1 MSNTMPV
8 PFLPL
13 PPGEGRGEGA
23 CPPAPPPGPDGQVR
37 CRTVGPQDPL
47 TPTLSRREREPGRA
61 LGLLLPAL
69 LLAAPAAAQAP
80 QFTQGGITL
89 LQDPAAITDAARKGY
104 VDALV
109 AAARAAA
116 VPATTLGQPGGPA
129 RLGANGTLPI
139 AQLPVGTAAGTV
151 AAGDALAA
159 VQAAATTAQAR
170 ANLAAPAASLA
181 PVATSG
187 AYGDL
192 TGRPV
197 IIGLP
202 TLAPVATSGAYND
215 LTGRPA
221 IPVVPTLSPV
231 ATSGAYADLTGRP
244 AIPVVPT
251 LAPVATSGA
260 YGDLTGRPTIPTVPA
275 VGTAA
280 GTLAAGNDARIVGAA
295 QAASLAPVATSGAY
309 GALSGT
315 PTIPADTGQLTNGA
329 GFVTAAGAAAASPV
343 RTVAGRT
350 GAVVLGAADV
360 SGLAP
365 VASSGAYA
373 DLSGKPAIPAVP
385 AFGTVAGTVA
395 QGNDSRI
402 LGAAQASALSAVAT
416 SGAYADLSGKP
427 AIPAVPAYGTA
438 AGTVAAGNDA
448 RITGAVQSAG
458 GAMTGPLTLPQV
470 NLGGALA
477 FTGADGPGNRGLNAS
492 GTLTGTATD
501 QQSAAYQIRI
511 SSDQASAPNGWI
523 DHLQVQCTMGG
534 GAFSG
539 LRDCVHSSVG
549 FNATPSAAAMAADA
563 SSRDLVSTLA
573 EGYASAGWGGA
584 AGPYAA
590 RGNLTGLNANVRV
603 TAGAAFWN
611 LLAGTE
617 VNVEAGTGATLASKF
632 GTLVSQ
638 TANDRVR
645 GTYDDVALNFANQ
658 SGASRWGCGI
668 CFGNSFAQ
676 WPVADTGTLIGAV
689 AATRTA
695 PTVSPAALNGVDF
708 RGVAFG
714 AGGYAFASPGYT
726 VDPAGGVAA
735 STVNSPSVTS
745 TGSLSAVGVTSN
757 GQYPANAWP
766 VLTVAAP
773 GAAGSTATAVPAT
786 MGWTGGPGTFV
797 SGGAGCSV
805 NDVLTPAGAVG
816 TPFQM
821 KVTAV
826 SAGAATAFVPAGFG
840 AGSMTAPFP
849 AASMAMTGGTCTTAP
864 VYQPNL
870 YLASVTVTGGGNGYA
885 TPPAVTAS
893 AGISNAT
900 AILAGTI
907 GNTLTVAGNRGR
919 VLMDATGTRL
929 GTAGVAGGPVIFQAA
944 RADQAYAR
952 IVAANAGTAAFAA
965 NVSELFLDPAAG
977 IAAFTVTL
985 PATPVDGQTAVVSC
999 GQAITT
1005 LTVNAAANQ
1014 AMRPSGTTTASACTA
1029 TQGHAWRWRAAQ
1041 AAWNGLY

>member
-197 IIGLP
+197 ITGLP

-714 AGGYAFASPGYT
+714 AGG
-726 VDPAGGVAA
+726 
-735 STVNSPSVTS
+735 
-745 TGSLSAVGVTSN
+745 
-757 GQYPANAWP
+757 
-766 VLTVAAP
+766 
-773 GAAGSTATAVPAT
+773 
-786 MGWTGGPGTFV
+786 
-797 SGGAGCSV
+797 
-805 NDVLTPAGAVG
+805 
-816 TPFQM
+816 
-821 KVTAV
+821 
-826 SAGAATAFVPAGFG
+826 
-840 AGSMTAPFP
+840 
-849 AASMAMTGGTCTTAP
+849 
-864 VYQPNL
+864 
-870 YLASVTVTGGGNGYA
+870 
-885 TPPAVTAS
+885 
-893 AGISNAT
+893 
-900 AILAGTI
+900 
-907 GNTLTVAGNRGR
+907 
-919 VLMDATGTRL
+919 
-929 GTAGVAGGPVIFQAA
+929 
-944 RADQAYAR
+944 
-952 IVAANAGTAAFAA
+952 
-965 NVSELFLDPAAG
+965 
-977 IAAFTVTL
+977 
-985 PATPVDGQTAVVSC
+985 
-999 GQAITT
+999 
-1005 LTVNAAANQ
+1005 
-1014 AMRPSGTTTASACTA
+1014 
-1029 TQGHAWRWRAAQ
+1029 
-1041 AAWNGLY
+1041 

>member
-8 PFLPL
+8 PFRPL

-47 TPTLSRREREPGRA
+47 TPTLSRRERGQGRA
-61 LGLLLPAL
+61 FGRLLLPAL
-69 LLAAPAAAQAP
+69 LLAGPSAAQAP

-89 LQDPAAITDAARKGY
+89 LQDLAAITDAARKGY

-116 VPATTLGQPGGPA
+116 VPATTLGQPGGHA
-129 RLGANGTLPI
+129 RLGVNGTLPI
-139 AQLPVGTAAGTV
+139 AQLPVGTTVGTV

-159 VQAAATTAQAR
+159 VQAAAAAAQAR

-187 AYGDL
+187 AYADLLGRPAIPILPALSPVAISGAYADL
-192 TGRPV
+192 TGRPT
-197 IIGLP
+197 IPTLP
-202 TLAPVATSGAYND
+202 TLAPVATSGAYSDLLGRPTLAPVAASGAYGDLNGRPVIPTLAPVATSGAYSD

-244 AIPVVPT
+244 TIPVVPT

-260 YGDLTGRPTIPTVPA
+260 YGDLTGRPTIPLVPA

-402 LGAAQASALSAVAT
+402 LGAAQASALSAVAN
-416 SGAYADLSGKP
+416 SGAYGDLSGKP

-458 GAMTGPLTLPQV
+458 GVMTGPLTLPQV

-477 FTGADGPGNRGLNAS
+477 FTGADGPGNRGLNAG

-714 AGGYAFASPGYT
+714 AGG
-726 VDPAGGVAA
+726 
-735 STVNSPSVTS
+735 
-745 TGSLSAVGVTSN
+745 
-757 GQYPANAWP
+757 
-766 VLTVAAP
+766 
-773 GAAGSTATAVPAT
+773 
-786 MGWTGGPGTFV
+786 
-797 SGGAGCSV
+797 
-805 NDVLTPAGAVG
+805 
-816 TPFQM
+816 
-821 KVTAV
+821 
-826 SAGAATAFVPAGFG
+826 
-840 AGSMTAPFP
+840 
-849 AASMAMTGGTCTTAP
+849 
-864 VYQPNL
+864 
-870 YLASVTVTGGGNGYA
+870 
-885 TPPAVTAS
+885 
-893 AGISNAT
+893 
-900 AILAGTI
+900 
-907 GNTLTVAGNRGR
+907 
-919 VLMDATGTRL
+919 
-929 GTAGVAGGPVIFQAA
+929 
-944 RADQAYAR
+944 
-952 IVAANAGTAAFAA
+952 
-965 NVSELFLDPAAG
+965 
-977 IAAFTVTL
+977 
-985 PATPVDGQTAVVSC
+985 
-999 GQAITT
+999 
-1005 LTVNAAANQ
+1005 
-1014 AMRPSGTTTASACTA
+1014 
-1029 TQGHAWRWRAAQ
+1029 
-1041 AAWNGLY
+1041 